1 MRPVLPTNH
10 PPNSRCP
17 DRPDSLARSSTT
29 VSTTCFITTEAEL
42 DARRDRSRPRFR
54 QQSDPR
60 KCGRNSRRPST
71 PRQRRSSPRAFSK
84 PTSPTSE
91 SEESEELVV
100 EQDSLNSLSRP
111 STPSLIGLSHSGSV
125 MSMSSQS
132 FSLAGPSVDA
142 QSDLVDGNASLSMSD
157 LANNEVNQNT
167 TIPQLIMPSLTVP
180 RRRPFSEVGKS
191 LGKLKI
197 MVAGQTGK

>member
-10 PPNSRCP
+10 PLNSRCP
-17 DRPDSLARSSTT
+17 DRPDNLVRSSTT
-29 VSTTCFITTEAEL
+29 VSTACFITTEADL

-71 PRQRRSSPRAFSK
+71 PRQRRSSPRAFGK
-84 PTSPTSE
+84 PTSE
-91 SEESEELVV
+91 SDESEELVV
-100 EQDSLNSLSRP
+100 EQDSLKSLSRP

-142 QSDLVDGNASLSMSD
+142 QSDLVYGSASLSMSD
-157 LANNEVNQNT
+157 LANNEVNQNAA
-167 TIPQLIMPSLTVP
+167 IPQLIMPSLTVP